1 MRFKFAIFGVAM
13 SMKVCAT
20 EDANRQ
26 QLVERIKPIGQVRL
40 AEQEM
45 AGAMSVKP
53 VQEKL
58 NGKQTNPAGQATYE
72 QYCSTCHREG
82 VAGAPRFRVAA
93 DWQPRLA
100 EKTLAELVASAVKG
114 LNAMPAKGTCVD
126 CSETDLKNAIQ
137 YMLPQP

>member
-1 MRFKFAIFGVAM
+1 MRFEFAILFVAI
-13 SMKVCAT
+13 SMNVWAL
-20 EDANRQ
+20 EDFARQ
-26 QLVERIKPIGQVRL
+26 QIVERIKPLGQVRV

-45 AGAMSVKP
+45 AIMGVNQ
-53 VQEKL
+53 VQKKSNEA
-58 NGKQTNPAGQATYE
+58 QTNSAGQATYE
-72 QYCSTCHREG
+72 KYCSTCHRDG

-100 EKTLAELVASAVKG
+100 KKTLDELVTSAMKG